1 MFIKQMTH
9 KKAPISI
16 RSIRFD
22 CYPRNLDFDSIS
34 ISINWEIRFVW
45 DFDLTKCIMDASLK
59 LPGPLKAPP
68 PPIKARSGH
77 RSGDAIRFDLDFD

>member
-1 MFIKQMTH
+1 M
-9 KKAPISI
+9 
-16 RSIRFD
+16 
-22 CYPRNLDFDSIS
+22 
-34 ISINWEIRFVW
+34 FVW

-77 RSGDAIRFDLDFD
+77 RSGDAIRFDFDFDKYVGNIRFDFDFESIGRERPNPTRFVGPA